1 MLWLRSSTNSLE
13 WSNVDGNR
21 ASLTQ
26 VRLGHMSSTD
36 GEVLSGLRANQRV
49 IRHPPNELADGAR
62 VIPIS

>member
-1 MLWLRSSTNSLE
+1 LE